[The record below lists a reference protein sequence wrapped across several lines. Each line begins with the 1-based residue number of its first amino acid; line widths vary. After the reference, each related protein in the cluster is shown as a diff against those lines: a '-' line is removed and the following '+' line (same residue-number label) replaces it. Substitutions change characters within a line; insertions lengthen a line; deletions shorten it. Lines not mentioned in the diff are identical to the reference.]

1 MQRRKKEGG
10 SLAVTIQP
18 TDHHHPLARF
28 ALCVTKT
35 TSRWEE
41 ALATLIDTTVPIKK
55 QRFVVPMIF
64 FFFPRQ
70 KVARGEYYSGCWTR
84 AIRTHL
90 RRLSALLLGRK
101 WEEEERKKNPGAY
114 IYTHTVAKSGGNI
127 LVKSRERELQAT
139 AIVASIPPFFMRL
152 DGRWLYPRGPGGVW
166 HQVRL
171 PCFFFFLSLSL
182 SDFSK
187 HSKRKHSFFFSVENF
202 SICCFLFFSQSVT
215 RCFVRHAHRLSN
227 QKNGT
232 DINWESICH
241 FVVC

>member
-1 MQRRKKEGG
+1 MCFLSPQTAIGDADEFSISQFVSGASVARKIRKGKIYIWCLCMQRRKKEGG

-114 IYTHTVAKSGGNI
+114 IYTHTQSP
-127 LVKSRERELQAT
+127 SRVET
-139 AIVASIPPFFMRL
+139 
-152 DGRWLYPRGPGGVW
+152 
-166 HQVRL
+166 
-171 PCFFFFLSLSL
+171 SL
-182 SDFSK
+182 
-187 HSKRKHSFFFSVENF
+187 
-202 SICCFLFFSQSVT
+202 
-215 RCFVRHAHRLSN
+215 
-227 QKNGT
+227 
-232 DINWESICH
+232 
-241 FVVC
+241 

>member
-1 MQRRKKEGG
+1 
-10 SLAVTIQP
+10 
-18 TDHHHPLARF
+18 
-28 ALCVTKT
+28 
-35 TSRWEE
+35 
-41 ALATLIDTTVPIKK
+41 
-55 QRFVVPMIF
+55 MIF

-127 LVKSRERELQAT
+127 LVKSRERERAASNGHRRVYSPLLYALRW
-139 AIVASIPPFFMRL
+139 ALIVSERPWRGLASSEITLFL
-152 DGRWLYPRGPGGVW
+152 
-166 HQVRL
+166 
-171 PCFFFFLSLSL
+171 FLSLSL
-182 SDFSK
+182 SFRFFQTFQAK
-187 HSKRKHSFFFSVENF
+187 TQFFFSVENF

-232 DINWESICH
+232 DIN
-241 FVVC
+241 